1 MKIHL
6 QGIGEKP
13 AKPAKEIKIGDVLIW
28 NFGEKSIVK
37 SITETKSGKSINILE
52 DYDGKIYKRRLLK
65 NTLVACKGGN

>member
-13 AKPAKEIKIGDVLIW
+13 AKPAKEIKVGDVLIW

-37 SITETKSGKSINILE
+37 SITETKSGKSVNLME
-52 DYDGKIYKRRLLK
+52 DDNGKIYKRRLSK
-65 NTLVACKGGN
+65 NTLVAYEED

>member
-13 AKPAKEIKIGDVLIW
+13 AKPAREIKIGDVLIW

-37 SITETKSGKSINILE
+37 SITETKSGKSVNLME
-52 DYDGKIYKRRLLK
+52 DDNGKIYKRRLSK
-65 NTLVACKGGN
+65 NTLVAYEED

>member
-13 AKPAKEIKIGDVLIW
+13 AKPAKEIKVGDVLIW
-28 NFGEKSIVK
+28 NFGVKSIVK

-52 DYDGKIYKRRLLK
+52 DYDGKVYKRRLLK
-65 NTLVACKGGN
+65 TSLVACKGGN